1 MYYVFNQSFISI
13 YDLCFFTFN
22 QISSFK
28 KIKQFCD
35 FNVYFYYAKEVE
47 MYEKIIL
54 NLDEWNE
61 KNKKFI
67 TTIPNCGNE

>member
-1 MYYVFNQSFISI
+1 LF
-13 YDLCFFTFN
+13 FFTFN

-47 MYEKIIL
+47 MYEKMIV
-54 NLDEWNE
+54 NLDEFYIVFIMPKIE
-61 KNKKFI
+61 KTKNK
-67 TTIPNCGNE
+67 

>member
-1 MYYVFNQSFISI
+1 MTF
-13 YDLCFFTFN
+13 FFTFN

-47 MYEKIIL
+47 MYEKMIV
-54 NLDEWNE
+54 NLDEWYIVFLMPKIE
-61 KNKKFI
+61 KTKKKFI
-67 TTIPNCGNE
+67 TAIPNCGNE